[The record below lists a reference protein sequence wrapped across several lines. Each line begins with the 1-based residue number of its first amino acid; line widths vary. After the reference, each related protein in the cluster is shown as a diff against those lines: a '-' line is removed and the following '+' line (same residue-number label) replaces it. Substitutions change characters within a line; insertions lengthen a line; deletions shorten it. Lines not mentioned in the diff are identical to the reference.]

1 MRHKPAQRQKRQR
14 RAAAR
19 LVPVTFLCSW
29 EAEGREML
37 VGCSGGHCSQGK
49 CIPVSRSSVMSWVGE
64 RLLMQDVRGR
74 FHFVGSR
81 RLFWAACPWF
91 MMFPARTEVN

>member
-1 MRHKPAQRQKRQR
+1 
-14 RAAAR
+14 
-19 LVPVTFLCSW
+19 
-29 EAEGREML
+29 
-37 VGCSGGHCSQGK
+37 
-49 CIPVSRSSVMSWVGE
+49 MSWVGE